1 MTTLT
6 IGMLTQCP
14 DCNRYRREPGADHCP
29 DCTIMRR
36 MHRTMAYAIETL
48 VEEYSPEAPYRYVS
62 GDLKNSDD
70 FKLFA
75 TVGEVVEVAR
85 NWRKRNPYSFA
96 VSLRRCPHCGG
107 SPADNS

>member
-14 DCNRYRREPGADHCP
+14 DCNRYRREPGAEHCP

-36 MHRTMAYAIETL
+36 MHRSLAYDIETL
-48 VEEYSPEAPYRYVS
+48 VEEYTPDAPDRYLS
-62 GDLKNSDD
+62 GDLAQNDD

-75 TVGEVVEVAR
+75 TVGEFVDVAR
-85 NWRKRNPYSFA
+85 RWRKRNPYSFA
-96 VSLRRCPHCGG
+96 VSRRRCPHCGG
-107 SPADNS
+107 ELDDDD